1 MSWHEYA
8 IELVNCFKVNGTP
21 LFTADHLEA
30 DYQNC
35 FSNAVNELVE
45 YGEISSEDRDSLIK
59 DYSFDGKSWQELQEE
74 YTGLVFGELETEIK
88 KMRKAQ
94 KEKNDLYYNA
104 HMFHGG
110 EEE

>member
-1 MSWHEYA
+1 MNWHQYA
-8 IELVNCFKVNGTP
+8 FEIEKCFNVNGTP
-21 LFTADHLEA
+21 LFTADQLEA

-45 YGEISSEDRDSLIK
+45 YGEISIKDRDALIR

-74 YTGLVFGELETEIK
+74 YTGLVFGDLEAEIK

-94 KEKNDLYYNA
+94 KEKNDLYHKG
-104 HMFHGG
+104 HMFNGG